1 MESRMLKMGMLL
13 TAMTISAVLLVMTA
27 GNSMREQKEIHVE
40 KAAAA
45 AEKPPVEFTLKA
57 YQGKAALF
65 RGNAERPYQILDIE
79 LYLLPEEDRKRIEE
93 GISAGSEE
101 ELRKFLEDWD

>member
-57 YQGKAALF
+57 YQGK
-65 RGNAERPYQILDIE
+65 